1 MISVRI
7 YPTKI
12 GKSRE
17 ICYIINMKTP
27 LIIAFGSQVSGKS
40 TTMSDHD
47 FGVLGKQSLS
57 LSERTDL
64 SDYIS
69 KKLDI
74 NEDKIDIVD
83 LRTASP
89 LLKFEVARNGKLI
102 DGEYFDFIRFKV
114 LAFKEYVDTAKF
126 RRLREE
132 VMMKKYA

>member
-1 MISVRI
+1 
-7 YPTKI
+7 
-12 GKSRE
+12 
-17 ICYIINMKTP
+17 MKTP